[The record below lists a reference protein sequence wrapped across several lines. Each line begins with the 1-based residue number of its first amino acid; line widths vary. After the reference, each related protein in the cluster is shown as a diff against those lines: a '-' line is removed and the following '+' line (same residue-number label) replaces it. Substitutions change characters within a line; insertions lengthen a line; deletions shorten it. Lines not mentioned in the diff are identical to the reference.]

1 MVSGASPSSLIF
13 GRYAVLRRVAVG
25 GMGEIFLARQ
35 VGVSGFERPVIL
47 KSLLPD
53 LLEHEGSVEMFL
65 DEARVAA
72 HLNHPNVV
80 SLYEVGAW
88 QGTFYIAM
96 EYIEGE
102 NLGRLAKAAA
112 RAGTPLPHRVCAQ
125 MIRDA
130 ALGLDHA
137 HHARD
142 SQGAPLELVHRDISP
157 QNIMVRL
164 DGLTKVVD
172 FGVAKATIRAS
183 RTRTGVLKGKLR
195 YMSPEQ
201 VRNEPVSGTSDQFA
215 LGVVLWE
222 LCTRRPFIDTDNPA
236 EAMRRIALAAVPRPS
251 QFVEGLSPLLE
262 QIILRMLHRAPG
274 QRFAR
279 CADVARALQSYL
291 DEVPEAPGESVS
303 AVVTRLVGETVLA
316 RLRDAASGEP
326 GLPQAREP
334 SSVSCPRC
342 GQSTSATNRFCPA
355 CGNSL
360 TPASGGRAPKLPMM
374 PVLREPPV
382 HLGDEDIPDAPT
394 AKAPAAQRDDGA
406 VHEPPTDPTMEV
418 PAPLASA
425 LAEAPLDSEDDDAPP
440 ALGDEAPGPTVKIRA
455 MDAQAQMRRL
465 TLLVVVGEPAHAAR
479 LREAVAQ
486 AAVRHHVEALS
497 LSDTHWCLSFG
508 LPQARPDDATRAL
521 KCAED
526 LGSAVPGLR
535 RGLESGVVRVS
546 AEAGSPRPFGL
557 ESDGLRAGAEGGAS
571 RLSSMESGGMRA
583 GAEAG
588 ASRPSGL
595 DPSGVRVNTE
605 GGASRLSGLGLERT
619 QALADAAAPGEL
631 LVGASVKALL
641 VEAGGV
647 RIGVA
652 RELPGGTAWR
662 VESGASTARV
672 DTLVGRDEALA
683 QARAVVDS
691 ARKGEGGARLFVG
704 PTGVG
709 RSRFLE
715 AVAEL
720 ATGTSPRVVY
730 AWGGDPRSAGALGL
744 WRTVFT
750 ALSRAAAGAE
760 ASLPPL
766 SGLGFSEPE
775 AAALWRRLARGAP
788 VGGHLPAG
796 DGALVDALQRVAK
809 PSGLLLLVDDVH
821 RVDAPSLE
829 LLAGVLAAKDTGVAL
844 VATGDVDAV
853 PTALASLPVTVLEG
867 LSPSELNALLTASL
881 GMALSPSL
889 ERAVAD
895 RVRGNPAH
903 ALALVRLLV
912 AVGVLQRTENGF
924 QANGPLTA
932 ALLPQGLGQALGARL
947 ELLPAASLRFLQRAA
962 VEGSLFSAEL
972 VRASLSASDGAE
984 VLDDTEWVVPVPQQP
999 GIFRFTREEARQV
1012 LRERLSPSQLRSAH
1026 QELAETLEQE
1036 AFTQEPAR
1044 EVRVADHLLGAE
1056 APGAPAACERAGD
1069 WFAARGEWR
1078 AAVDFYRWALGRTP
1092 GATATVVRWQLDVLA
1107 RAAGCLTQTD
1117 PAAVDALVTPWLDRV
1132 PVMQTPGR
1140 WAEAA
1145 RRLAVAE
1152 LKLGRVEDAEVR
1164 LSMVQGPAGA
1174 DPEVEARVLGEL
1186 ARVREAKGETT
1197 AAVELLAR
1205 AFQRM
1210 GNRTAHAA
1218 DFFWE
1223 HYVLLGRLQQR
1234 LGQLDRARVA
1244 FTRAAEQA
1252 RSVGSAVGQARA
1264 LSQLAGLRVLAGEPA
1279 QALADLERALT
1290 LAEQGGDAQE
1300 VARIHFNAGR
1310 LLVAGGRVPEAR
1322 ERLEQARERARV
1334 AGWREGEALA
1344 AQVLGTMEAR
1354 TPRR

>member
-13 GRYAVLRRVAVG
+13 GRYAVLRRLAVG

-102 NLGRLAKAAA
+102 NLGRLAKAAQ
-112 RAGTPLPHRVCAQ
+112 RAATPLPHRVCAQ
-125 MIRDA
+125 LIRDA

-142 SQGAPLELVHRDISP
+142 NQGASLELVHRDISP

-164 DGLTKVVD
+164 DGVTKVVD

-201 VRNEPVSGTSDQFA
+201 VRNEPVAGTSDQFA

-236 EAMRRIALAAVPRPS
+236 EAMRRIALAAVPKPS

-262 QIILRMLHRAPG
+262 QIILRMLHRAPA

-279 CADVARALQSYL
+279 CADVARALQAYL

-303 AVVTRLVGETVLA
+303 AVVTRLVGESVLA
-316 RLRDAASGEP
+316 RLRDAGSVEP
-326 GLPQAREP
+326 GLHPAREP

-360 TPASGGRAPKLPMM
+360 TPAAGAVAPQLPLM
-374 PVLREPPV
+374 PVLSEPPV
-382 HLGDEDIPDAPT
+382 HLGDEELPDAPT
-394 AKAPAAQRDDGA
+394 AKAPAARRDDGA

-418 PAPLASA
+418 PAPLVSVLSAS
-425 LAEAPLDSEDDDAPP
+425 PLTSDEDDAPP

-455 MDAQAQMRRL
+455 LDAQALMRRL
-465 TLLVVVGEPAHAAR
+465 TLLVVACEPADAAR
-479 LREAVAQ
+479 LRDAVASV
-486 AAVRHHVEALS
+486 AVRHQVEAMALS
-497 LSDTHWCLSFG
+497 GTHWCLPFG
-508 LPQARPDDATRAL
+508 LQQARQDDASRAL
-521 KCAED
+521 TCAEE
-526 LGSAVPGLR
+526 LGLAGVAAR

-546 AEAGSPRPFGL
+546 ADA
-557 ESDGLRAGAEGGAS
+557 DGA
-571 RLSSMESGGMRA
+571 
-583 GAEAG
+583 
-588 ASRPSGL
+588 
-595 DPSGVRVNTE
+595 
-605 GGASRLSGLGLERT
+605 RLSGMGLARAL
-619 QALADAAAPGEL
+619 ALADAAAPGEL

-641 VEAGGV
+641 LETGGV
-647 RIGVA
+647 RIGAA
-652 RELPGGTAWR
+652 RELPGGPAWR
-662 VESGASTARV
+662 VESGVPASRGDA
-672 DTLVGRDEALA
+672 LVGRDEALA
-683 QARAVVDS
+683 QARAVVES

-720 ATGTSPRVVY
+720 AAGASSPRVVY

-744 WRTVFT
+744 WRTVF
-750 ALSRAAAGAE
+750 ASLSRSGPGADASA
-760 ASLPPL
+760 ASLV
-766 SGLGFSEPE
+766 GLGFSEPE

-788 VGGHLPAG
+788 VGGHLAAG
-796 DGALVDALQRVAK
+796 DVAVVDAIQRVAR

-821 RVDAPSLE
+821 RVDGASLE
-829 LLAGVLAAKDTGVAL
+829 LLAGVLGAKDTRVAL
-844 VATGDVDAV
+844 VGTGDVDAV
-853 PTALASLPVTVLEG
+853 PTALSPLPVTVLEG
-867 LSPSELNALLTASL
+867 LSSSELNALLTASL
-881 GMALSPSL
+881 GLPLSPSL
-889 ERAVAD
+889 ERAVGD

-912 AVGVLQRTENGF
+912 AVGVLLRTEEGF
-924 QANGPLTA
+924 QTNGPLSAA
-932 ALLPQGLGQALGARL
+932 ALPQDLGQVLGARL

-972 VRASLSASDGAE
+972 VRASLPGPVGVE
-984 VLDDTEWVVPVPQQP
+984 VLDDAEWVVPVPQQP

-1026 QELAETLEQE
+1026 EELAEALERE
-1036 AFTQEPAR
+1036 AFAQEPAR
-1044 EVRVADHLLGAE
+1044 EVRLADHLLGAD

-1078 AAVDFYRWALGRTP
+1078 AAVEFYRWALGRAP

-1107 RAAGCLTQTD
+1107 RAAECLTHAE
-1117 PAAVDALVTPWLDRV
+1117 PAAVDGLVTPWLDRV
-1132 PVMQTPGR
+1132 PVMQTPGP

-1145 RRLAVAE
+1145 RRLATAE

-1164 LSMVQGPAGA
+1164 LSMAQGPAGA

-1210 GNRTAHAA
+1210 GSRTPRAP
-1218 DFFWE
+1218 DFYWE
-1223 HYVLLGRLQQR
+1223 HYLLLGRLQQR

-1244 FTRAAEQA
+1244 FTRAAEQS

-1264 LSQLAGLRVLAGEPA
+1264 LSQLAGLRVLSGEPG

-1300 VARIHFNAGR
+1300 AARIHFNAGR
-1310 LLVAGGRVPEAR
+1310 LLVAGGRGPEAR

-1344 AQVLGTMEAR
+1344 AQVLETMEAR

>member
-53 LLEHEGSVEMFL
+53 LLENEGSVEMFL

-102 NLGRLAKAAA
+102 NLGRLAKAAQ
-112 RAGTPLPHRVCAQ
+112 RASTPLPHRVCAQ

-142 SQGAPLELVHRDISP
+142 SQGQSLELVHRDISP

-262 QIILRMLHRAPG
+262 QIILRMLHRAPA

-279 CADVARALQSYL
+279 CADVARALQAYL
-291 DEVPEAPGESVS
+291 DEVPEAPGEGVS
-303 AVVTRLVGETVLA
+303 AVVTRLVGDSVHA
-316 RLRDAASGEP
+316 RLRDAVPGEP

-334 SSVSCPRC
+334 SNVSCPRC

-360 TPASGGRAPKLPMM
+360 TPAAGAAAPDLARM

-382 HLGDEDIPDAPT
+382 HLGDEDLPDAPT
-394 AKAPAAQRDDGA
+394 AKAPARRADGA
-406 VHEPPTDPTMEV
+406 LHEPPTDPTMEV

-425 LAEAPLDSEDDDAPP
+425 LTGTPSTGDEDDGPP

-465 TLLVVVGEPAHAAR
+465 TLLVIAGEPAHEAR

-486 AAVRHHVEALS
+486 AASRHHVEAVA
-497 LSDTHWCLSFG
+497 LSDTHWCLPFG

-526 LGSAVPGLR
+526 LGSTGAGVR

-546 AEAGSPRPFGL
+546 V
-557 ESDGLRAGAEGGAS
+557 
-571 RLSSMESGGMRA
+571 
-583 GAEAG
+583 EAG
-588 ASRPSGL
+588 AP
-595 DPSGVRVNTE
+595 
-605 GGASRLSGLGLERT
+605 RLSGLGLERT
-619 QALADAAAPGEL
+619 QALADAAAAGEL

-647 RIGVA
+647 RIGVS

-662 VESGASTARV
+662 VESGAPSARV
-672 DTLVGRDEALA
+672 DVLVGRDEALA
-683 QARAVVDS
+683 QARAVVES

-720 ATGTSPRVVY
+720 ATGPSPRVVY

-750 ALSRAAAGAE
+750 ALSRAATGGD
-760 ASLPPL
+760 ASPPPL

-796 DGALVDALQRVAK
+796 DGAVVDALQHVAK

-821 RVDAPSLE
+821 RVDGPSLE
-829 LLAGVLAAKDTGVAL
+829 LLAGLLAAKDARVAL

-881 GMALSPSL
+881 GLALSPSL

-912 AVGVLQRTENGF
+912 AVGVLQRTEGGF

-932 ALLPQGLGQALGARL
+932 AMLPQGLGQALGARL

-972 VRASLSASDGAE
+972 VRASLTATDGAE
-984 VLDDTEWVVPVPQQP
+984 VLEDTEWVVPVPGQP
-999 GIFRFTREEARQV
+999 GVFRFTREEARQV
-1012 LRERLSPSQLRSAH
+1012 LRERLSPAQLRGAH
-1026 QELAETLEQE
+1026 QELAEALELV
-1036 AFTQEPAR
+1036 AFVQEPAR
-1044 EVRVADHLLGAE
+1044 EVRVADHLLGAD
-1056 APGAPAACERAGD
+1056 AAGAPAACERAGD

-1078 AAVDFYRWALGRTP
+1078 AAVDFYRWALGRSP

-1107 RAAGCLTQTD
+1107 RAAGCLTHTD
-1117 PAAVDALVTPWLDRV
+1117 PAAVDGLVTPWLDRV
-1132 PVMQTPGR
+1132 PVMQMPGR

-1152 LKLGRVEDAEVR
+1152 LKLGRVDDAEVR
-1164 LSMVQGPAGA
+1164 LSMAQGAAGSE
-1174 DPEVEARVLGEL
+1174 PESEALVLCEL
-1186 ARVREAKGETT
+1186 ARVREAKGETA

-1210 GNRTAHAA
+1210 GNRTPHLA
-1218 DFFWE
+1218 DFYWE
-1223 HYVLLGRLQQR
+1223 NYLLLGRLQQR

-1244 FTRAAEQA
+1244 FTRAVEQA

-1264 LSQLAGLRVLAGEPA
+1264 LSQLAGLRVLAGEPG
-1279 QALADLERALT
+1279 QALSDLERALS

-1300 VARIHFNAGR
+1300 AARIHFNAGR
-1310 LLVAGGRVPEAR
+1310 LLVAGGRVPDAR
-1322 ERLEQARERARV
+1322 GRLEQARERARV

-1344 AQVLGTMEAR
+1344 AQVLAAMDAR

>member
-53 LLEHEGSVEMFL
+53 LLEHDGSVEMFL

-102 NLGRLAKAAA
+102 NLARLAKAAA

-142 SQGAPLELVHRDISP
+142 SQGASLELVHRDISP

-164 DGLTKVVD
+164 DGVTKVVD

-279 CADVARALQSYL
+279 CADVARALQAYL
-291 DEVPEAPGESVS
+291 DEMPEAPEESVP
-303 AVVTRLVGETVLA
+303 AVVTRLVGDTVLA
-316 RLRDAASGEP
+316 RLRDAGSGEP
-326 GLPQAREP
+326 GLPQVREP
-334 SSVSCPRC
+334 SNVSCPRC
-342 GQSTSATNRFCPA
+342 GQSTSATSRFCPA

-360 TPASGGRAPKLPMM
+360 TPVGVDAAQKSLTPSSGSGSGDASPGLPVM
-374 PVLREPPV
+374 PALREPPV
-382 HLGDEDIPDAPT
+382 HLGDEDLPDAPT
-394 AKAPAAQRDDGA
+394 AKAPARRGDGA

-418 PAPLASA
+418 PAPPASA
-425 LAEAPLDSEDDDAPP
+425 LAEPPAAHEDDDGPP

-465 TLLVVVGEPAHAAR
+465 TLLVVAGEPAQAVR

-486 AAVRHHVEALS
+486 VSARHHVEALA
-497 LSDTHWCLSFG
+497 LSDTHWCLPFG
-508 LPQARPDDATRAL
+508 LPQARADDATRAL
-521 KCAED
+521 KCAEE
-526 LGSAVPGLR
+526 LGGAGLNVR
-535 RGLESGVVRVS
+535 RGLESGVVRTS
-546 AEAGSPRPFGL
+546 AEAG
-557 ESDGLRAGAEGGAS
+557 AA
-571 RLSSMESGGMRA
+571 
-583 GAEAG
+583 
-588 ASRPSGL
+588 
-595 DPSGVRVNTE
+595 
-605 GGASRLSGLGLERT
+605 RLSGLGLERA
-619 QALADAAAPGEL
+619 QALADAAVSGEL

-641 VEAGGV
+641 VESGGV
-647 RIGVA
+647 RIGMS

-662 VESGASTARV
+662 VESGAPANRV
-672 DTLVGRDEALA
+672 ESLVGRDEALT
-683 QARAVVDS
+683 QAAMVVE
-691 ARKGEGGARLFVG
+691 AACKGEGGARLFVG
-704 PTGVG
+704 PSGVG

-720 ATGTSPRVVY
+720 ATGASPRVVY

-744 WRTVFT
+744 WRTVFA
-750 ALSRAAAGAE
+750 ALSRAATGGD

-766 SGLGFSEPE
+766 SGLGLSEPE

-788 VGGHLPAG
+788 SGGGFLPAG
-796 DGALVDALQRVAK
+796 DGAVVDAIQRVAK

-821 RVDAPSLE
+821 RVDGPSLE
-829 LLAGVLAAKDTGVAL
+829 MLAGLLAAKELGVSL

-912 AVGVLQRTENGF
+912 SVGVLQRTESGF
-924 QANGPLTA
+924 QSNGPLSPA
-932 ALLPQGLGQALGARL
+932 ALPQGLGQALGARL

-972 VRASLSASDGAE
+972 VRVSLTATDGAG
-984 VLDDTEWVVPVPQQP
+984 VLEDAEWVVPVPGQP
-999 GIFRFTREEARQV
+999 GIFRFTSEEARQV

-1026 QELAETLEQE
+1026 RELAETLDYE
-1036 AFTQEPAR
+1036 AFVQEPAR
-1044 EVRVADHLLGAE
+1044 EVRVADHLLGAGSS
-1056 APGAPAACERAGD
+1056 GAPAACERAGD

-1078 AAVDFYRWALGRTP
+1078 SAVEFFRWALGRAP
-1092 GATATVVRWQLDVLA
+1092 GATAAVVRWQLDVLA
-1107 RAAGCLTQTD
+1107 RAAGCLTQAD
-1117 PAAVDALVTPWLDRV
+1117 PAAVDGLVTPWLDRV

-1152 LKLGRVEDAEVR
+1152 LKLGRVDDAEVR
-1164 LSMVQGPAGA
+1164 LSMAQSPAGS
-1174 DPEVEARVLGEL
+1174 DPEVEALVLGEL
-1186 ARVREAKGETT
+1186 ARVREVKGETT

-1210 GNRTAHAA
+1210 GNRTPYVA

-1223 HYVLLGRLQQR
+1223 HYLLLGRLQQR

-1252 RSVGSAVGQARA
+1252 RSVGSPVGQARA

-1279 QALADLERALT
+1279 QALSDLERALA

-1300 VARIHFNAGR
+1300 VARIHYNAGR
-1310 LLVAGGRVPEAR
+1310 LLVAGGRAPEAR

-1344 AQVLGTMEAR
+1344 AQVLGAMEAR
-1354 TPRR
+1354 TPRRGSGQ

>member
-1 MVSGASPSSLIF
+1 MGIAGYGARAMVSGASPSSLIF

-53 LLEHEGSVEMFL
+53 LLEHDGSVEMFL

-102 NLGRLAKAAA
+102 NLARLAKAAA

-142 SQGAPLELVHRDISP
+142 SQGASLELVHRDISP

-164 DGLTKVVD
+164 DGVTKVVD

-279 CADVARALQSYL
+279 CADVARALQAYL
-291 DEVPEAPGESVS
+291 DEMPEAPEESVP
-303 AVVTRLVGETVLA
+303 AVVTRLVGDTVLA
-316 RLRDAASGEP
+316 RLRDAGSGEP
-326 GLPQAREP
+326 GLPQVREP
-334 SSVSCPRC
+334 SNVSCPRC
-342 GQSTSATNRFCPA
+342 GQSTSATSRFCPA

-360 TPASGGRAPKLPMM
+360 TPVGVDAAQKSLTPSSGSGSGDASPGLPVM
-374 PVLREPPV
+374 PALREPPV
-382 HLGDEDIPDAPT
+382 HLGDEDLPDAPT
-394 AKAPAAQRDDGA
+394 AKAPARRGDGA

-418 PAPLASA
+418 PAPPASA
-425 LAEAPLDSEDDDAPP
+425 LAEPPAAHEDDDGPP

-465 TLLVVVGEPAHAAR
+465 TLLVVAGEPAQAVR

-486 AAVRHHVEALS
+486 VSARHHVEALA
-497 LSDTHWCLSFG
+497 LSDTHWCLPFG
-508 LPQARPDDATRAL
+508 LPQARADDATRAL
-521 KCAED
+521 KCAEE
-526 LGSAVPGLR
+526 LGGAGLNVR
-535 RGLESGVVRVS
+535 RGLESGVVRTS
-546 AEAGSPRPFGL
+546 AEAG
-557 ESDGLRAGAEGGAS
+557 AA
-571 RLSSMESGGMRA
+571 
-583 GAEAG
+583 
-588 ASRPSGL
+588 
-595 DPSGVRVNTE
+595 
-605 GGASRLSGLGLERT
+605 RLSGLGLERA
-619 QALADAAAPGEL
+619 QALADAAVSGEL

-641 VEAGGV
+641 VESGGV
-647 RIGVA
+647 RIGMS

-662 VESGASTARV
+662 VESGAPANRV
-672 DTLVGRDEALA
+672 ESLVGRDEALT
-683 QARAVVDS
+683 QAAMVVE
-691 ARKGEGGARLFVG
+691 AACKGEGGARLFVG
-704 PTGVG
+704 PSGVG

-720 ATGTSPRVVY
+720 ATGASPRVVY

-744 WRTVFT
+744 WRTVFA
-750 ALSRAAAGAE
+750 ALSRAATGGD

-766 SGLGFSEPE
+766 SGLGLSEPE

-788 VGGHLPAG
+788 SGGGFLPAG
-796 DGALVDALQRVAK
+796 DGAVVDAIQRVAK

-821 RVDAPSLE
+821 RVDGPSLE
-829 LLAGVLAAKDTGVAL
+829 MLAGLLAAKELGVSL

-912 AVGVLQRTENGF
+912 SVGVLQRTESGF
-924 QANGPLTA
+924 QSNGPLSPA
-932 ALLPQGLGQALGARL
+932 ALPQGLGQALGARL

-972 VRASLSASDGAE
+972 VRVSLTATDGAG
-984 VLDDTEWVVPVPQQP
+984 VLEDAEWVVPVPGQP
-999 GIFRFTREEARQV
+999 GIFRFTSEEARQV

-1026 QELAETLEQE
+1026 RELAETLDYE
-1036 AFTQEPAR
+1036 AFVQEPAR
-1044 EVRVADHLLGAE
+1044 EVRVADHLLGAGSS
-1056 APGAPAACERAGD
+1056 GAPAACERAGD

-1078 AAVDFYRWALGRTP
+1078 SAVEFFRWALGRAP
-1092 GATATVVRWQLDVLA
+1092 GATAAVVRWQLDVLA
-1107 RAAGCLTQTD
+1107 RAAGCLTQAD
-1117 PAAVDALVTPWLDRV
+1117 PAAVDGLVTPWLDRV

-1152 LKLGRVEDAEVR
+1152 LKLGRVDDAEVR
-1164 LSMVQGPAGA
+1164 LSMAQSPAGS
-1174 DPEVEARVLGEL
+1174 DPEVEALVLGEL
-1186 ARVREAKGETT
+1186 ARVREVKGETT

-1210 GNRTAHAA
+1210 GNRTPYVA

-1223 HYVLLGRLQQR
+1223 HYLLLGRLQQR

-1252 RSVGSAVGQARA
+1252 RSVGSPVGQARA

-1279 QALADLERALT
+1279 QALSDLERALA

-1300 VARIHFNAGR
+1300 VARIHYNAGR
-1310 LLVAGGRVPEAR
+1310 LLVAGGRAPEAR

-1344 AQVLGTMEAR
+1344 AQVLGAMEAR
-1354 TPRR
+1354 TPRRGSGQ

>member
-1 MVSGASPSSLIF
+1 MGIAGYGARAMVSGASPSSLIF

-53 LLEHEGSVEMFL
+53 LLEHDGSVEMFL

-102 NLGRLAKAAA
+102 NLGRLAKAAQ

-142 SQGAPLELVHRDISP
+142 SQGASLELVHRDISP

-279 CADVARALQSYL
+279 CSEVARALQAYL

-303 AVVTRLVGETVLA
+303 AVVTRLVGDTVLA

-326 GLPQAREP
+326 GLPQVREP
-334 SSVSCPRC
+334 SNVSCPRC
-342 GQSTSATNRFCPA
+342 GQATSATNRFCPA

-360 TPASGGRAPKLPMM
+360 TPASGEASPKLSRTPVSGDAARQPSRM
-374 PVLREPPV
+374 PLLREPPV
-382 HLGDEDIPDAPT
+382 HLGDEDVPDAPT
-394 AKAPAAQRDDGA
+394 AKAPARRDDGA

-425 LAEAPLDSEDDDAPP
+425 LAEPPSATTSGDDDDDGPP

-455 MDAQAQMRRL
+455 MDAQARMRRL
-465 TLLVVVGEPAHAAR
+465 TLLVVTGEPAHAAR
-479 LREAVAQ
+479 LREAVSQVSA
-486 AAVRHHVEALS
+486 RHHVEAVALA
-497 LSDTHWCLSFG
+497 DAQWCLPFG

-521 KCAED
+521 KCAEE
-526 LGSAVPGLR
+526 LASAGLSVR
-535 RGLESGVVRVS
+535 RGLESGVVRLS
-546 AEAGSPRPFGL
+546 AETGSP
-557 ESDGLRAGAEGGAS
+557 
-571 RLSSMESGGMRA
+571 
-583 GAEAG
+583 
-588 ASRPSGL
+588 
-595 DPSGVRVNTE
+595 
-605 GGASRLSGLGLERT
+605 RLSGLGLER
-619 QALADAAAPGEL
+619 ARSLADTAVPGEL

-662 VESGASTARV
+662 VESGAPSARV
-672 DTLVGRDEALA
+672 DALVGRDEALT
-683 QARAVVDS
+683 QAAAVVES

-715 AVAEL
+715 AVSEL
-720 ATGTSPRVVY
+720 STGASPRVVY

-744 WRTVFT
+744 WRTVFA
-750 ALSRAAAGAE
+750 ALSRSATGGDT
-760 ASLPPL
+760 SLPPL
-766 SGLGFSEPE
+766 SGLGFSESE

-796 DGALVDALQRVAK
+796 DGAVVDALQRVAK

-821 RVDAPSLE
+821 RVDGPSLE
-829 LLAGVLAAKDTGVAL
+829 LLAGLLATKEPGVAL

-853 PTALASLPVTVLEG
+853 PPALASLPVTVLEG

-881 GMALSPSL
+881 GLPLSPSL

-912 AVGVLQRTENGF
+912 SVGVLQRTEGGF
-924 QANGPLTA
+924 QSNGPLSA
-932 ALLPQGLGQALGARL
+932 AMLPQRLGQALGARL

-972 VRASLSASDGAE
+972 VRASLTATDGAE
-984 VLDDTEWVVPVPQQP
+984 VLEDAEWVVPVPAQP
-999 GIFRFTREEARQV
+999 GIFRFTSEEARQV
-1012 LRERLSPSQLRSAH
+1012 LRERLSTSQLRGAH
-1026 QELAETLEQE
+1026 QELAEALEMV
-1036 AFTQEPAR
+1036 AFAQEPAR

-1056 APGAPAACERAGD
+1056 SSGAPVACERAGD

-1078 AAVDFYRWALGRTP
+1078 AAVEFYRRALGRAP
-1092 GATATVVRWQLDVLA
+1092 GATAAVVRWQLDVLA
-1107 RAAGCLTQTD
+1107 RAASCLTQVD
-1117 PAAVDALVTPWLDRV
+1117 PAAVDGLVTPWLDNV

-1152 LKLGRVEDAEVR
+1152 LKLSRVDDAEVR
-1164 LSMVQGPAGA
+1164 LSMAQGPAGS
-1174 DPEVEARVLGEL
+1174 DPEVEALVLGEL

-1210 GNRTAHAA
+1210 GNRTPQVA

-1223 HYVLLGRLQQR
+1223 HYLLLGRLQQR
-1234 LGQLDRARVA
+1234 LGQQDRARVA

-1279 QALADLERALT
+1279 QALSDLERALA

-1300 VARIHFNAGR
+1300 VARIHYNAGR
-1310 LLVAGGRVPEAR
+1310 LLVAGGRAPEAR

-1344 AQVLGTMEAR
+1344 AQVLGAMEAR
-1354 TPRR
+1354 APRR

>member
-1 MVSGASPSSLIF
+1 MAIAGYGSRAMVSGASPSSLIF

-53 LLEHEGSVEMFL
+53 LLEHDGSVEMFL

-102 NLGRLAKAAA
+102 NLGRLAKAAQ

-142 SQGAPLELVHRDISP
+142 SQGQSLELVHRDISP

-279 CADVARALQSYL
+279 CSEVARALQSYL
-291 DEVPEAPGESVS
+291 DETPEAPEESVP
-303 AVVTRLVGETVLA
+303 AVVTRLVGDVVLA
-316 RLRDAASGEP
+316 RLRDAGSGEP
-326 GLPQAREP
+326 GLPQVREP
-334 SSVSCPRC
+334 SNVSCPRC
-342 GQSTSATNRFCPA
+342 GQSTPATSRFCPA

-360 TPASGGRAPKLPMM
+360 TPPSGDAGPKLLTPVSGDDAPKLARTPASGGAASRLPLM
-374 PVLREPPV
+374 PALREPPV
-382 HLGDEDIPDAPT
+382 HLGDEDLPDAPT
-394 AKAPAAQRDDGA
+394 AKAPARRGDGA

-425 LAEAPLDSEDDDAPP
+425 LAGPPSATDADDDGPP

-455 MDAQAQMRRL
+455 MDAQARMSRL
-465 TLLVVVGEPAHAAR
+465 TLLVVAGEPAHAAR
-479 LREAVAQ
+479 LREAVVQ
-486 AAVRHHVEALS
+486 ASARHHVEAVA
-497 LSDTHWCLSFG
+497 LSDTHWCLPFG
-508 LPQARPDDATRAL
+508 LPQAHAEDATRAL
-521 KCAED
+521 RCAEE
-526 LGSAVPGLR
+526 LGSSAGASLR
-535 RGLESGVVRVS
+535 RGLESGVVRTS
-546 AEAGSPRPFGL
+546 AEAG
-557 ESDGLRAGAEGGAS
+557 AA
-571 RLSSMESGGMRA
+571 
-583 GAEAG
+583 
-588 ASRPSGL
+588 
-595 DPSGVRVNTE
+595 
-605 GGASRLSGLGLERT
+605 RLSGLGLERAR
-619 QALADAAAPGEL
+619 ALADAAVPGEL

-647 RIGVA
+647 RIGMA

-662 VESGASTARV
+662 VESGAATRV
-672 DTLVGRDEALA
+672 DALVGRDEALT
-683 QARAVVDS
+683 QAALVVES
-691 ARKGEGGARLFVG
+691 ACRGEGGARLFVG
-704 PTGVG
+704 PSGVG

-720 ATGTSPRVVY
+720 ATGASPRVVY
-730 AWGGDPRSAGALGL
+730 AWGGDPRSSGALGL
-744 WRTVFT
+744 WRTVFA
-750 ALSRAAAGAE
+750 ALSRAATGTDAP
-760 ASLPPL
+760 PPL
-766 SGLGFSEPE
+766 SGLGFSETE

-788 VGGHLPAG
+788 PGGGHLPAG
-796 DGALVDALQRVAK
+796 DGAVVDAIQRVAK

-821 RVDAPSLE
+821 RVDGPSLE
-829 LLAGVLAAKDTGVAL
+829 LLAGLLAAKDRVSL

-881 GMALSPSL
+881 GMALSPPL

-912 AVGVLQRTENGF
+912 SVGVLQRTEGGF
-924 QANGPLTA
+924 QANGPLSPA
-932 ALLPQGLGQALGARL
+932 ALPQGLGQALGARL

-962 VEGSLFSAEL
+962 VEGSLFRAEL
-972 VRASLSASDGAE
+972 VRASLTATEGAG
-984 VLDDTEWVVPVPQQP
+984 VLEDAEWVVPVPGQP
-999 GIFRFTREEARQV
+999 GIFRFMSEEARQV
-1012 LRERLSPSQLRSAH
+1012 LRERLSPSQLRGAH
-1026 QELAETLEQE
+1026 QSLAETLEDE
-1036 AFTQEPAR
+1036 VFAQEPAR
-1044 EVRVADHLLGAE
+1044 EVRVADHLLGAD
-1056 APGAPAACERAGD
+1056 AAGAPAACERAGD

-1078 AAVDFYRWALGRTP
+1078 SAVEFYRWALGRAP
-1092 GATATVVRWQLDVLA
+1092 GATAAVVRWQLDVLA
-1107 RAAGCLTQTD
+1107 RAAGCLTQVD
-1117 PAAVDALVTPWLDRV
+1117 PAAVDGLVTPWLDRV

-1152 LKLGRVEDAEVR
+1152 LKLGRVDDAEVR
-1164 LSMVQGPAGA
+1164 LTMAQGPAGA
-1174 DPEVEARVLGEL
+1174 EPEAEALVLGEL
-1186 ARVREAKGETT
+1186 ARVREARGETT

-1210 GNRTAHAA
+1210 GSRTPQLA

-1223 HYVLLGRLQQR
+1223 HYLLLGRLQQR

-1279 QALADLERALT
+1279 QALSDLERALT

-1300 VARIHFNAGR
+1300 VARIHYNAGR
-1310 LLVAGGRVPEAR
+1310 LLVAGGRAPEAR

-1344 AQVLGTMEAR
+1344 AQVLGAMEAR
-1354 TPRR
+1354 APRRGSGQ

>member
-1 MVSGASPSSLIF
+1 MGIAGYGSRAMVSGASPSSLIF

-53 LLEHEGSVEMFL
+53 LLEHDGSVEMFL

-102 NLGRLAKAAA
+102 NLGRLAKASQ

-142 SQGAPLELVHRDISP
+142 SQGASLELVHRDISP

-291 DEVPEAPGESVS
+291 DETPEPPEESVP
-303 AVVTRLVGETVLA
+303 AVVTRLVGDTVLA
-316 RLRDAASGEP
+316 RLRDAGSGEP
-326 GLPQAREP
+326 GLPQVREP
-334 SSVSCPRC
+334 SNVSCPRC
-342 GQSTSATNRFCPA
+342 GQSTSATSRFCPA

-360 TPASGGRAPKLPMM
+360 TPMGVDAAQKSLTPSSGGAAPKLPLM
-374 PVLREPPV
+374 PALREPPM
-382 HLGDEDIPDAPT
+382 HLGDEDLPDAPT
-394 AKAPAAQRDDGA
+394 AKAPARRGDGA

-425 LAEAPLDSEDDDAPP
+425 LAAPPSATGDDDGPP

-465 TLLVVVGEPAHAAR
+465 TLLVVAGEPAHAAR
-479 LREAVAQ
+479 LREVVAQ
-486 AAVRHHVEALS
+486 VSARHHVEAMA
-497 LSDTHWCLSFG
+497 LSDTHWCLPFG
-508 LPQARPDDATRAL
+508 LPQVRADDATRAL
-521 KCAED
+521 KCAEE
-526 LGSAVPGLR
+526 LGGAGLSVR
-535 RGLESGVVRVS
+535 RGLESGVVRSS
-546 AEAGSPRPFGL
+546 AEAGAP
-557 ESDGLRAGAEGGAS
+557 
-571 RLSSMESGGMRA
+571 
-583 GAEAG
+583 
-588 ASRPSGL
+588 
-595 DPSGVRVNTE
+595 
-605 GGASRLSGLGLERT
+605 RLSGLGLERA
-619 QALADAAAPGEL
+619 QALADAAVSGEL

-647 RIGVA
+647 RIGMA

-662 VESGASTARV
+662 VESGAPATRV
-672 DTLVGRDEALA
+672 DALVGRDEALT
-683 QARAVVDS
+683 QAAMVVES
-691 ARKGEGGARLFVG
+691 ACKGEGGARLFVG
-704 PTGVG
+704 PSGVG

-720 ATGTSPRVVY
+720 AAGASPRVVY

-744 WRTVFT
+744 WRTVLA
-750 ALSRAAAGAE
+750 ALSRTATGGD

-788 VGGHLPAG
+788 VGGGLLPAG
-796 DGALVDALQRVAK
+796 DGAVVDAIQRVAK

-821 RVDAPSLE
+821 RVDGPSLE
-829 LLAGVLAAKDTGVAL
+829 MLAGLLTAKELGVSL

-853 PTALASLPVTVLEG
+853 PTSLASLPVTVLEG

-881 GMALSPSL
+881 GLALSPSL

-912 AVGVLQRTENGF
+912 SVGVLQRTEGGF
-924 QANGPLTA
+924 QSNGPLSPA
-932 ALLPQGLGQALGARL
+932 ALPQGLGQALGARL

-972 VRASLSASDGAE
+972 VRASLTATDGAG
-984 VLDDTEWVVPVPQQP
+984 VLEDAEWVVPVPGQP
-999 GIFRFTREEARQV
+999 GIFRFTSEEARQV
-1012 LRERLSPSQLRSAH
+1012 LRERLSPPQLRSAH
-1026 QELAETLEQE
+1026 QELAETLEDE
-1036 AFTQEPAR
+1036 AFVQEPAR
-1044 EVRVADHLLGAE
+1044 EVRVADHLLGAD
-1056 APGAPAACERAGD
+1056 ASGAPVACERAGD

-1078 AAVDFYRWALGRTP
+1078 SAVEFFRWALGRAP
-1092 GATATVVRWQLDVLA
+1092 GATAAVVRWQLDVLA

-1117 PAAVDALVTPWLDRV
+1117 PAAVDGLVTPWLDRV

-1152 LKLGRVEDAEVR
+1152 LKLGRVDDAEVR
-1164 LSMVQGPAGA
+1164 LSMAQGPAGS
-1174 DPEVEARVLGEL
+1174 DPEAEALVLGEL

-1210 GNRTAHAA
+1210 GNRTPHVA

-1223 HYVLLGRLQQR
+1223 HYLLLGRLQQR

-1279 QALADLERALT
+1279 QALSDLERALA

-1300 VARIHFNAGR
+1300 VARIHYNAGR
-1310 LLVAGGRVPEAR
+1310 LLVAGGRGPEAR

-1344 AQVLGTMEAR
+1344 AQVLGSMEAR
-1354 TPRR
+1354 TPRRGSGQ

>member
-102 NLGRLAKAAA
+102 NLGRLAKAAQ

-262 QIILRMLHRAPG
+262 QIILRMLNRAPA

-279 CADVARALQSYL
+279 CSEVARALQSYL
-291 DEVPEAPGESVS
+291 DEVPEVPGEGVS
-303 AVVTRLVGETVLA
+303 AVVTRLVGDTVLA
-316 RLRDAASGEP
+316 RLRDAGSGEP
-326 GLPQAREP
+326 GLPQVREP

-360 TPASGGRAPKLPMM
+360 TPASGGPAPKLAMM

-394 AKAPAAQRDDGA
+394 AKAPAARGDDGA

-418 PAPLASA
+418 PAPLASV
-425 LAEAPLDSEDDDAPP
+425 LAEAPPTSEEDDGPP

-465 TLLVVVGEPAHAAR
+465 TLLVVVGEPAHEAR
-479 LREAVAQ
+479 LREAVSQ
-486 AAVRHHVEALS
+486 AAARHYVEAVS
-497 LSDTHWCLSFG
+497 LSEARWCLPFG
-508 LPQARPDDATRAL
+508 LPQARPDDTTRAL

-526 LGSAVPGLR
+526 LGSAGPGVR

-546 AEAGSPRPFGL
+546 VEAGALRPAGGVRMSAEAGAPRPSGLEPGPRMSAEGGAPRLSGL
-557 ESDGLRAGAEGGAS
+557 ESSGLRAGGEGGA
-571 RLSSMESGGMRA
+571 
-583 GAEAG
+583 
-588 ASRPSGL
+588 
-595 DPSGVRVNTE
+595 TH
-605 GGASRLSGLGLERT
+605 LSGLGLERT

-662 VESGASTARV
+662 VESGVPATRV

-720 ATGTSPRVVY
+720 ASGTSPRVVY

-750 ALSRAAAGAE
+750 ALSRAATGGE
-760 ASLPPL
+760 ATQPPL
-766 SGLGFSEPE
+766 TGLGFSEPE

-796 DGALVDALQRVAK
+796 DVALVDALQRVAK

-821 RVDAPSLE
+821 RVDGPSLE

-912 AVGVLQRTENGF
+912 AVGVLQRTEGGF

-972 VRASLSASDGAE
+972 VRASLTAPDGAE
-984 VLDDTEWVVPVPQQP
+984 VLDDAEWVVPVPNQP
-999 GIFRFTREEARQV
+999 GVFRFTREEARQV

-1026 QELAETLEQE
+1026 QALAETLELE
-1036 AFTQEPAR
+1036 AFMQEPAR

-1056 APGAPAACERAGD
+1056 ASGAPAACERAGD

-1078 AAVDFYRWALGRTP
+1078 AAVDFYRWALGRAP

-1117 PAAVDALVTPWLDRV
+1117 PAAVDGLVTPWLDRV

-1145 RRLAVAE
+1145 RRVAVAE
-1152 LKLGRVEDAEVR
+1152 LKLGRVDDAEVR
-1164 LSMVQGPAGA
+1164 LGMAQGPAGSE
-1174 DPEVEARVLGEL
+1174 PEVEALVLGEL

-1210 GNRTAHAA
+1210 GNRTPQSA

-1223 HYVLLGRLQQR
+1223 HYLLLGRLQQR

-1279 QALADLERALT
+1279 QALSDLERALT

-1310 LLVAGGRVPEAR
+1310 LLVAGGRGADAR

-1344 AQVLGTMEAR
+1344 AQVLGAMEAR

>member
-102 NLGRLAKAAA
+102 NLGRLAKAAQ

-142 SQGAPLELVHRDISP
+142 SQGQPMELVHRDISP

-164 DGLTKVVD
+164 DGLAKVVD

-262 QIILRMLHRAPG
+262 QIILRMLHRAPA

-279 CADVARALQSYL
+279 CADVARALQAYL
-291 DEVPEAPGESVS
+291 DEVPEAPEESVS
-303 AVVTRLVGETVLA
+303 AVVTRLVGDAVLA
-316 RLRDAASGEP
+316 RLRDAGSGEP
-326 GLPQAREP
+326 GLPQVREP
-334 SSVSCPRC
+334 SNVSCPRC
-342 GQSTSATNRFCPA
+342 GQRTSATNRFCPA
-355 CGNSL
+355 CGNALAPPPGDAAPRSL
-360 TPASGGRAPKLPMM
+360 TPSAGGAAPKPPMM
-374 PVLREPPV
+374 PALREPPV
-382 HLGDEDIPDAPT
+382 HLGDEDVPDAPT
-394 AKAPAAQRDDGA
+394 AKAPAHRADGA

-425 LAEAPLDSEDDDAPP
+425 RDPAPPVAGDDDGPP
-440 ALGDEAPGPTVKIRA
+440 PLGDEAPGPTVKIRA

-465 TLLVVVGEPAHAAR
+465 TLLVVAAEPAHAAR
-479 LREAVAQ
+479 LRDAVVQVSIRHSVEAVA
-486 AAVRHHVEALS
+486 LS
-497 LSDTHWCLSFG
+497 ATHWCLSFG
-508 LPQARPDDATRAL
+508 LPQAHPEGATQAL
-521 KCAED
+521 KCAEE
-526 LGSAVPGLR
+526 LGSAGLNVR

-546 AEAGSPRPFGL
+546 TEAGVP
-557 ESDGLRAGAEGGAS
+557 
-571 RLSSMESGGMRA
+571 
-583 GAEAG
+583 
-588 ASRPSGL
+588 
-595 DPSGVRVNTE
+595 
-605 GGASRLSGLGLERT
+605 RLSGQGLERA
-619 QALADAAAPGEL
+619 QALADAAVPGEL

-652 RELPGGTAWR
+652 REVPGGTAWR
-662 VESGASTARV
+662 VESGAPATRV
-672 DTLVGRDEALA
+672 DALVGRDEALT
-683 QARAVVDS
+683 QAAVVVES

-720 ATGTSPRVVY
+720 AAGSSPRVVY
-730 AWGGDPRSAGALGL
+730 AWGGDPRSAGAMGL
-744 WRTVFT
+744 WRTVFAT
-750 ALSRAAAGAE
+750 LSRAATGGD

-766 SGLGFSEPE
+766 SGLGLSEPE

-788 VGGHLPAG
+788 AGGHLPAG
-796 DGALVDALQRVAK
+796 DGAVVDALQRVAK

-821 RVDAPSLE
+821 RVDGPSLE
-829 LLAGVLAAKDTGVAL
+829 LLASVLAAKDAGVAL

-853 PTALASLPVTVLEG
+853 PTALAPLPVTVLEG

-881 GMALSPSL
+881 GMALSPPL

-912 AVGVLQRTENGF
+912 AVGVLQRTEGGF
-924 QANGPLTA
+924 QSNGPLSSA
-932 ALLPQGLGQALGARL
+932 SLPQGLGQALGARL

-962 VEGSLFSAEL
+962 VEGSLFCAEL
-972 VRASLSASDGAE
+972 VRASLTAPDGAE
-984 VLDDTEWVVPVPQQP
+984 VLEDAEWVVPVPGQP

-1012 LRERLSPSQLRSAH
+1012 LRERLSLPRLRGAH
-1026 QELAETLEQE
+1026 QELAEALEHK
-1036 AFTQEPAR
+1036 AFAQEPAR

-1056 APGAPAACERAGD
+1056 SAGAPAACERAGD

-1078 AAVDFYRWALGRTP
+1078 AAVDFYRWALGRAP

-1107 RAAGCLTQTD
+1107 RAAGCLTQVD
-1117 PAAVDALVTPWLDRV
+1117 PAAVDGLVTPWLDNV

-1152 LKLGRVEDAEVR
+1152 LKLGRVDDAEVR
-1164 LSMVQGPAGA
+1164 LSMAQGPSGA
-1174 DPEVEARVLGEL
+1174 DPEVEALVLGEL

-1210 GNRTAHAA
+1210 GNRTPHAA

-1223 HYVLLGRLQQR
+1223 HYLLLGRLQQR

-1244 FTRAAEQA
+1244 FTRAADQA

-1264 LSQLAGLRVLAGEPA
+1264 LSQLAGLRVLAGEPG
-1279 QALADLERALT
+1279 QALSDLERALV

-1310 LLVAGGRVPEAR
+1310 LLVAGGRAPEAR

-1344 AQVLGTMEAR
+1344 AQVLGAMEAR
-1354 TPRR
+1354 APRR

>member
-1 MVSGASPSSLIF
+1 MAIAGYGSRAMVSGASPSSLIF

-53 LLEHEGSVEMFL
+53 LLEHDGSVEMFL

-112 RAGTPLPHRVCAQ
+112 RASTPLPHRVCAQ

-142 SQGAPLELVHRDISP
+142 SQGQSLELVHRDISP

-279 CADVARALQSYL
+279 CADVARALQTYL
-291 DEVPEAPGESVS
+291 DEAPEPPEESVP
-303 AVVTRLVGETVLA
+303 AVVTRLVGDVVLA
-316 RLRDAASGEP
+316 RLRDAGAGEP
-326 GLPQAREP
+326 GLPQVREP
-334 SSVSCPRC
+334 SNVSCPRC
-342 GQSTSATNRFCPA
+342 GQSTPATSRFCPA

-360 TPASGGRAPKLPMM
+360 TPPAGDAAPKLLTPVSGNDVPRLARTPASGAAAPDLAMM
-374 PVLREPPV
+374 PALREPPV
-382 HLGDEDIPDAPT
+382 HLGDEDLPDAPT
-394 AKAPAAQRDDGA
+394 AKAPARRGDGA

-425 LAEAPLDSEDDDAPP
+425 LAGPPAAHEDDEGPP

-465 TLLVVVGEPAHAAR
+465 TLLVVAGEPAQAAR

-486 AAVRHHVEALS
+486 FSTRHHVEAMA
-497 LSDTHWCLSFG
+497 LSDTHWCLPFG
-508 LPQARPDDATRAL
+508 LPQAHAEDATRAL
-521 KCAED
+521 QCAED
-526 LGSAVPGLR
+526 LGGAGLNLR

-546 AEAGSPRPFGL
+546 AEAG
-557 ESDGLRAGAEGGAS
+557 
-571 RLSSMESGGMRA
+571 
-583 GAEAG
+583 
-588 ASRPSGL
+588 
-595 DPSGVRVNTE
+595 
-605 GGASRLSGLGLERT
+605 ASRLSGVGLERA
-619 QALADAAAPGEL
+619 QALADAAVSGEL
-631 LVGASVKALL
+631 LVGASVKSLL

-647 RIGVA
+647 RIGMA

-662 VESGASTARV
+662 VESGAPATRV
-672 DTLVGRDEALA
+672 DALVGRDEALT
-683 QARAVVDS
+683 QAALVVEAACRS
-691 ARKGEGGARLFVG
+691 EGGARLFVG
-704 PTGVG
+704 PSGVG

-720 ATGTSPRVVY
+720 ATGASPRVVY

-744 WRTVFT
+744 WRTVFA
-750 ALSRAAAGAE
+750 ALSRAATGGD

-788 VGGHLPAG
+788 QGGGLLPAG
-796 DGALVDALQRVAK
+796 DGAVVDAIQRVAK
-809 PSGLLLLVDDVH
+809 PSGLLLLVDDMH
-821 RVDAPSLE
+821 RVDGPSLE
-829 LLAGVLAAKDTGVAL
+829 MLAGLLAAKEPGVSL

-912 AVGVLQRTENGF
+912 SVGVLQRTEGGF
-924 QANGPLTA
+924 QSNGPLSPA
-932 ALLPQGLGQALGARL
+932 ALPQGLGQALGARL

-962 VEGSLFSAEL
+962 VEGSLFCAEL
-972 VRASLSASDGAE
+972 VRASLLASDGAS
-984 VLDDTEWVVPVPQQP
+984 VLEDAEWVVPVPGQP
-999 GIFRFTREEARQV
+999 GIFRFRSEEARQV

-1026 QELAETLEQE
+1026 QELAEALEMV
-1036 AFTQEPAR
+1036 AFAQEPAR
-1044 EVRVADHLLGAE
+1044 EVRVADHLLGAD
-1056 APGAPAACERAGD
+1056 AAGAPAACERAGD

-1078 AAVDFYRWALGRTP
+1078 SAVEFFRWALGRAP
-1092 GATATVVRWQLDVLA
+1092 GATAAVVRWQLDVLA
-1107 RAAGCLTQTD
+1107 RAAGCLTQAD
-1117 PAAVDALVTPWLDRV
+1117 PAAVDGLVTPWLDRV
-1132 PVMQTPGR
+1132 PVMQTPSR
-1140 WAEAA
+1140 WAEVA

-1152 LKLGRVEDAEVR
+1152 LKLGRVDDAEVR
-1164 LSMVQGPAGA
+1164 LGMVQGPAGA
-1174 DPEVEARVLGEL
+1174 DPEVEALVLCEL

-1210 GNRTAHAA
+1210 GNRTPHTT

-1223 HYVLLGRLQQR
+1223 HYLLLGRLQQR

-1252 RSVGSAVGQARA
+1252 RSVGSAAGQARA

-1279 QALADLERALT
+1279 QALSDLERALA

-1300 VARIHFNAGR
+1300 VARIHYNAGR
-1310 LLVAGGRVPEAR
+1310 LLVAGGRAPEAR

-1344 AQVLGTMEAR
+1344 AQVLGAMEAR
-1354 TPRR
+1354 APRRGSGQ

>member
-1 MVSGASPSSLIF
+1 MSAAPPSSLIF
-13 GRYAVLRRVAVG
+13 GRYAVLRRLAVG

-102 NLGRLAKAAA
+102 NLGRLARAAQ
-112 RAGTPLPHRVCAQ
+112 RAGTTLPHRVCAQ
-125 MIRDA
+125 LIRDA

-142 SQGAPLELVHRDISP
+142 SQGASLELVHRDISP

-164 DGLTKVVD
+164 DGVTKVVD

-201 VRNEPVSGTSDQFA
+201 VRNEPVAGSSDQFA

-262 QIILRMLHRAPG
+262 QIILRMLHRMPS

-279 CADVARALQSYL
+279 CADVARALQSFL
-291 DEVPEAPGESVS
+291 DEVPEAKGEGVS
-303 AVVTRLVGETVLA
+303 EVVTRLVGESVLA
-316 RLRDAASGEP
+316 RLRDVATGETV
-326 GLPQAREP
+326 LPQGREP

-342 GQSTSATNRFCPA
+342 GQSTSATSRYCPA
-355 CGNSL
+355 CGSAL
-360 TPASGGRAPKLPMM
+360 TPASGAPIPNLASLPA
-374 PVLREPPV
+374 LREPPV
-382 HLGDEDIPDAPT
+382 HLGDDAPDAPT
-394 AKAPAAQRDDGA
+394 AKAPSARGSGNGAAWASKVAASRSGGDDAASTSKAPASRSGGDDA
-406 VHEPPTDPTMEV
+406 GWASKAPESRSGGDDAAHEPPTDPTMEV
-418 PAPLASA
+418 PAPLAAA
-425 LAEAPLDSEDDDAPP
+425 LSQEPPLAHWEDDDAPP
-440 ALGDEAPGPTVKIRA
+440 ALGDEPPGPTVKMRA
-455 MDAQAQMRRL
+455 LDAQALMRRL
-465 TLLVVVGEPAHAAR
+465 TLLGVSGELSDAVR
-479 LREAVAQ
+479 LREVVLSL
-486 AAVRHHVEALS
+486 AARHHVEAVAVS
-497 LSDTHWCLSFG
+497 HARWCLPFG
-508 LPQARPDDATRAL
+508 LPQPRPDDASRAL
-521 KCAED
+521 RCAED
-526 LGSAVPGLR
+526 LALSGVTVR
-535 RGLESGVVRVS
+535 RALESGVVRVS
-546 AEAGSPRPFGL
+546 TGS
-557 ESDGLRAGAEGGAS
+557 EAEG
-571 RLSSMESGGMRA
+571 
-583 GAEAG
+583 
-588 ASRPSGL
+588 P
-595 DPSGVRVNTE
+595 
-605 GGASRLSGLGLERT
+605 RLSGMGLERT
-619 QALADAAAPGEL
+619 LVLTDAAVPGEL

-647 RIGVA
+647 RFGA
-652 RELPGGTAWR
+652 SRELPGGTAWR
-662 VESGASTARV
+662 VETGAPPAGVES
-672 DTLVGRDEALA
+672 LVGRDEALA
-683 QARAVVDS
+683 EARAVVDAAS
-691 ARKGEGGARLFVG
+691 RGEGGARLFVG

-720 ATGTSPRVVY
+720 AASAAPLRVVH
-730 AWGGDPRSAGALGL
+730 AWGGDPRSAGAMGL
-744 WRTVFT
+744 WRTVFV
-750 ALSRAAAGAE
+750 ALSRAASGGDAAG
-760 ASLPPL
+760 PPL
-766 SGLGFSEPE
+766 SGLGLSEPE
-775 AAALWRRLARGAP
+775 AQALWRRLARGAP
-788 VGGHLPAG
+788 VGGHLAAG
-796 DGALVDALQRVAK
+796 DGLVMEALRRVAR

-821 RVDAPSLE
+821 RVDGTSLE
-829 LLAGVLAAKDTGVAL
+829 LLATVLATKDLRVAL
-844 VATGDVDAV
+844 VGTGDVDGV
-853 PTALASLPVTVLEG
+853 PTALASLPATVLEG
-867 LSPSELNALLTASL
+867 LSSSELNALLTASL
-881 GMALSPSL
+881 GMSLSPSL
-889 ERAVAD
+889 ERAVGD

-903 ALALVRLLV
+903 ALALVRLLI
-912 AVGVLQRTENGF
+912 AVGVLQRTEEGF
-924 QANGPLTA
+924 QTNGALSVA
-932 ALLPQGLGQALGARL
+932 ALPQDLGQVLGARL
-947 ELLPAASLRFLQRAA
+947 ELLPSASLRFLQRAA

-972 VRASLSASDGAE
+972 VRASLLGSEGAE
-984 VLDDTEWVVPVPQQP
+984 VLDDAEWVVPVPQQP

-1026 QELAETLEQE
+1026 AELAETLERE
-1036 AFTQEPAR
+1036 AFALEPAR
-1044 EVRVADHLLGAE
+1044 EVRVADHLLGAD
-1056 APGAPAACERAGD
+1056 APGAQAACERAGD
-1069 WFAARGEWR
+1069 GFAARGEWR
-1078 AAVDFYRWALGRTP
+1078 AAVEFYRWALGREP
-1092 GATATVVRWQLDVLA
+1092 GATATVVRWQLSVLA
-1107 RAAGCLTQTD
+1107 RAAGCLTQVE
-1117 PAAVDALVTPWLDRV
+1117 PAAVDGLVTPWLDRV
-1132 PVMQTPGR
+1132 SVMQTPGA

-1152 LKLGRVEDAEVR
+1152 LKLGRLGDAEVR
-1164 LSMVQGPAGA
+1164 LSMAQASASA
-1174 DPEVEARVLGEL
+1174 DPEVEALILGDL

-1210 GNRTAHAA
+1210 GNRTARAP
-1218 DFFWE
+1218 DFYWE
-1223 HYVLLGRLQQR
+1223 HYLLLGRLQQR

-1252 RSVGSAVGQARA
+1252 RSVASAVGQARA

-1279 QALADLERALT
+1279 QALTELERALA

-1310 LLVAGGRVPEAR
+1310 LLVVGGRVPEAR
-1322 ERLEQARERARV
+1322 ERLEQARERARA
-1334 AGWREGEALA
+1334 AGWREGESLA
-1344 AQVLGTMEAR
+1344 AQVLGTMEGR

>member
-1 MVSGASPSSLIF
+1 MVSGASSSLIF

-102 NLGRLAKAAA
+102 NLGRLAKAAQ

-142 SQGAPLELVHRDISP
+142 NQGAPLELVHRDISP

-262 QIILRMLHRAPG
+262 QIILRMLHRAPA

-279 CADVARALQSYL
+279 CSDVARALQSYL

-303 AVVTRLVGETVLA
+303 AVVTRLVGDTVLA
-316 RLRDAASGEP
+316 RLRDAGSGEP

-360 TPASGGRAPKLPMM
+360 TPASGGPAPKSLTPVSGAPAPKLARM

-394 AKAPAAQRDDGA
+394 AKAPAARRDDGA

-418 PAPLASA
+418 PAPLAAA
-425 LAEAPLDSEDDDAPP
+425 LSEAPPTSEEDDGPP

-486 AAVRHHVEALS
+486 AAVRHHVEAVA
-497 LSDTHWCLSFG
+497 LSDTRWCLPFG

-526 LGSAVPGLR
+526 LGSAGPGVR

-546 AEAGSPRPFGL
+546 AET
-557 ESDGLRAGAEGGAS
+557 GAP
-571 RLSSMESGGMRA
+571 
-583 GAEAG
+583 
-588 ASRPSGL
+588 RPSGL
-595 DPSGVRVNTE
+595 EAGVVRVSAETGAPRSSGLEPGGVRVNTE
-605 GGASRLSGLGLERT
+605 GGAPRLSGLGLERT

-662 VESGASTARV
+662 VESGVPAARV

-744 WRTVFT
+744 WRTVFA
-750 ALSRAAAGAE
+750 ALSRAATGGE
-760 ASLPPL
+760 ATQPPL

-821 RVDAPSLE
+821 RVDGPSLE

-912 AVGVLQRTENGF
+912 AVGVLQRTEGGF

-972 VRASLSASDGAE
+972 VRASLTAPDGAE

-999 GIFRFTREEARQV
+999 GVFRFTREEARQV
-1012 LRERLSPSQLRSAH
+1012 LRERLSPPQLRGAH

-1036 AFTQEPAR
+1036 AFMQEPAR

-1056 APGAPAACERAGD
+1056 ASGAPAACERAGD

-1117 PAAVDALVTPWLDRV
+1117 PAAVDGLVTPWLDRV

-1152 LKLGRVEDAEVR
+1152 LKLGRVDDAEVR
-1164 LSMVQGPAGA
+1164 LSMAQGPAGA
-1174 DPEVEARVLGEL
+1174 DPEVEALVLGEL

-1210 GNRTAHAA
+1210 GNRTPQSA

-1223 HYVLLGRLQQR
+1223 HYLLLGRLQQR

-1279 QALADLERALT
+1279 QALSDLERALG

-1310 LLVAGGRVPEAR
+1310 LLVAGGRVSDAR

-1344 AQVLGTMEAR
+1344 AQVLGAMEAR

>member
-1 MVSGASPSSLIF
+1 MGIAGYGARAMVSGASPSSLIF

-35 VGVSGFERPVIL
+35 VGVTGFERPVIL

-102 NLGRLAKAAA
+102 NLGRLAKAAQ
-112 RAGTPLPHRVCAQ
+112 RASTPLPHRVCAQ

-142 SQGAPLELVHRDISP
+142 SQGASLELVHRDISP

-262 QIILRMLHRAPG
+262 QIILRMLHRAPA

-291 DEVPEAPGESVS
+291 DEVPEALGESVS
-303 AVVTRLVGETVLA
+303 EVVTRLVGDSVLA
-316 RLRDAASGEP
+316 RLRDAGSGEP
-326 GLPQAREP
+326 GLPQVREP

-342 GQSTSATNRFCPA
+342 GQSSSATNRFCPA

-360 TPASGGRAPKLPMM
+360 TPAAVDAAPKLSLM

-394 AKAPAAQRDDGA
+394 AKAPSRRDDGA
-406 VHEPPTDPTMEV
+406 VHEPPTDPTMDV

-425 LAEAPLDSEDDDAPP
+425 LAEPPSTLDGDDGPP

-465 TLLVVVGEPAHAAR
+465 TLLVVAGEPAHAAR

-486 AAVRHHVEALS
+486 AATRHHVEAVA
-497 LSDTHWCLSFG
+497 LSDAHWCLPFG
-508 LPQARPDDATRAL
+508 LPQTRPDDATRAL
-521 KCAED
+521 KCAEE
-526 LGSAVPGLR
+526 LGSAGTGVR

-546 AEAGSPRPFGL
+546 TEAGVP
-557 ESDGLRAGAEGGAS
+557 
-571 RLSSMESGGMRA
+571 
-583 GAEAG
+583 
-588 ASRPSGL
+588 
-595 DPSGVRVNTE
+595 
-605 GGASRLSGLGLERT
+605 RLSGLGLERA
-619 QALADAAAPGEL
+619 QALADAAATGEL
-631 LVGASVKALL
+631 LVGAAVKALL

-647 RIGVA
+647 RIGVS

-662 VESGASTARV
+662 VESGAPATRV
-672 DTLVGRDEALA
+672 DTLVGRDEALT
-683 QARAVVDS
+683 QAAAVVES
-691 ARKGEGGARLFVG
+691 VCKGEGGARLFVG

-720 ATGTSPRVVY
+720 AAGASPRVVY

-744 WRTVFT
+744 WRTVFA
-750 ALSRAAAGAE
+750 ALSRAATGGD

-766 SGLGFSEPE
+766 TGLGFSEPD

-788 VGGHLPAG
+788 VGGGHLPAG
-796 DGALVDALQRVAK
+796 DGAVVDAIQRVAK

-821 RVDAPSLE
+821 RVDGPSLD
-829 LLAGVLAAKDTGVAL
+829 LLAGLLAAKDLGVAL

-867 LSPSELNALLTASL
+867 LSPSDLNALLTASL

-889 ERAVAD
+889 ERAVSD

-924 QANGPLTA
+924 QANGPLSA
-932 ALLPQGLGQALGARL
+932 AALPQGLGQALGARL

-972 VRASLSASDGAE
+972 VRASLTATDGAE

-1012 LRERLSPSQLRSAH
+1012 LRERLSPPQLRGAH
-1026 QELAETLEQE
+1026 QELAEALELM

-1044 EVRVADHLLGAE
+1044 EVRVADHLLGAD
-1056 APGAPAACERAGD
+1056 AAGAPAACERAGD

-1078 AAVDFYRWALGRTP
+1078 AAVEFYRWALGRSP
-1092 GATATVVRWQLDVLA
+1092 GATAAVVRWQLDVLA
-1107 RAAGCLTQTD
+1107 RAAGCLTQSD
-1117 PAAVDALVTPWLDRV
+1117 PAAVDGLVTPWLDRV
-1132 PVMQTPGR
+1132 PVMQMPGR

-1152 LKLGRVEDAEVR
+1152 LKLGRVDDAEVR
-1164 LSMVQGPAGA
+1164 LSMAQGPAGS
-1174 DPEVEARVLGEL
+1174 DPEVEALVLCEL

-1210 GNRTAHAA
+1210 GNRTPHLA
-1218 DFFWE
+1218 DFYWE
-1223 HYVLLGRLQQR
+1223 NYLLLGRLQQR

-1252 RSVGSAVGQARA
+1252 RSVGSAVGHARA
-1264 LSQLAGLRVLAGEPA
+1264 LSQLAGLRVLAGEPG
-1279 QALADLERALT
+1279 QALSDLERALV

-1310 LLVAGGRVPEAR
+1310 LLVAGGRVSDAR
-1322 ERLEQARERARV
+1322 DRLEQARERARV

-1344 AQVLGTMEAR
+1344 AQVLGAMESR

>member
-53 LLEHEGSVEMFL
+53 LLEHDGSVEMFL

-142 SQGAPLELVHRDISP
+142 SQGASLELVHRDISP

-164 DGLTKVVD
+164 DGVTKVVD

-279 CADVARALQSYL
+279 CADVARALQVYL
-291 DEVPEAPGESVS
+291 DETPETPEESVP
-303 AVVTRLVGETVLA
+303 AVVTRLVGDTVLA
-316 RLRDAASGEP
+316 RLRDAGSGEP
-326 GLPQAREP
+326 GLPQVREP
-334 SSVSCPRC
+334 SNVSCPRC
-342 GQSTSATNRFCPA
+342 GQSTSATSRFCPA

-360 TPASGGRAPKLPMM
+360 TPVGVDAAQKSLTPSSGSGDASPRLPVM
-374 PVLREPPV
+374 PALREPPV
-382 HLGDEDIPDAPT
+382 HLGDEDLPDAPT
-394 AKAPAAQRDDGA
+394 AKAPARRGDGA

-418 PAPLASA
+418 PAQPASA
-425 LAEAPLDSEDDDAPP
+425 LAEPPATHEDDDGPP
-440 ALGDEAPGPTVKIRA
+440 ALGDEAPGPTVKMRA

-465 TLLVVVGEPAHAAR
+465 TLLVVAGEPAQAVR

-486 AAVRHHVEALS
+486 VSARHHVEAMA
-497 LSDTHWCLSFG
+497 LSDTHWCLPFG
-508 LPQARPDDATRAL
+508 LPQARADDATRAL
-521 KCAED
+521 KCAEE
-526 LGSAVPGLR
+526 LGGAGLNLR
-535 RGLESGVVRVS
+535 RGLESGVVRMS
-546 AEAGSPRPFGL
+546 AEA
-557 ESDGLRAGAEGGAS
+557 
-571 RLSSMESGGMRA
+571 
-583 GAEAG
+583 
-588 ASRPSGL
+588 
-595 DPSGVRVNTE
+595 
-605 GGASRLSGLGLERT
+605 GASRLSGLGLERA
-619 QALADAAAPGEL
+619 QALADAAGSGEL

-641 VEAGGV
+641 VESGGV
-647 RIGVA
+647 RIGMS

-662 VESGASTARV
+662 VESGAPANRV
-672 DTLVGRDEALA
+672 ESLVGRDEALT
-683 QARAVVDS
+683 QAAMVVE
-691 ARKGEGGARLFVG
+691 AACKGEGGARLFVG
-704 PTGVG
+704 PSGVG

-720 ATGTSPRVVY
+720 ATGASPRVVY

-744 WRTVFT
+744 WRTVFA
-750 ALSRAAAGAE
+750 ALSRAATGGD

-766 SGLGFSEPE
+766 SGLGLSEPE

-788 VGGHLPAG
+788 SGGGFLPAG
-796 DGALVDALQRVAK
+796 DGAVVDAIQRVAK

-821 RVDAPSLE
+821 RVDGPSLE
-829 LLAGVLAAKDTGVAL
+829 MLAGLLAAKEPGVSL

-867 LSPSELNALLTASL
+867 LSPSELNALLTVSL

-912 AVGVLQRTENGF
+912 SVGVLQRTESGF
-924 QANGPLTA
+924 QSNGPLSPA
-932 ALLPQGLGQALGARL
+932 ALPQGLGQALGARL

-972 VRASLSASDGAE
+972 VRVSLTATDGAG
-984 VLDDTEWVVPVPQQP
+984 VLEDAEWVVPVPGQP
-999 GIFRFTREEARQV
+999 GIFRFTSEEARQV

-1026 QELAETLEQE
+1026 RELAETLDYE
-1036 AFTQEPAR
+1036 AFVQEPAR
-1044 EVRVADHLLGAE
+1044 EVRVADHLLGAGSS
-1056 APGAPAACERAGD
+1056 GAPAACERAGD

-1078 AAVDFYRWALGRTP
+1078 SAVEFFRWALGRAP
-1092 GATATVVRWQLDVLA
+1092 GATAAVVRWQLDVLA
-1107 RAAGCLTQTD
+1107 RAAGCLTQAD
-1117 PAAVDALVTPWLDRV
+1117 PAAVDGLVTPWLDRV

-1140 WAEAA
+1140 WAEVA

-1152 LKLGRVEDAEVR
+1152 LKLGRVDDAEVR
-1164 LSMVQGPAGA
+1164 LGMAQSPAGA
-1174 DPEVEARVLGEL
+1174 DPEVEALVLGEL

-1210 GNRTAHAA
+1210 GNRTPYVA

-1223 HYVLLGRLQQR
+1223 HYLLLGRLQQR

-1279 QALADLERALT
+1279 QALSDLERALA

-1300 VARIHFNAGR
+1300 VARIHYNAGR
-1310 LLVAGGRVPEAR
+1310 LLVAGGRAPEAR

-1344 AQVLGTMEAR
+1344 AQVLGAMEAR
-1354 TPRR
+1354 APRRGSGQ

>member
-1 MVSGASPSSLIF
+1 M
-13 GRYAVLRRVAVG
+13 AVG

-102 NLGRLAKAAA
+102 NLGRLAKAAQ

-142 SQGAPLELVHRDISP
+142 SQGQPLELVHRDISP

-164 DGLTKVVD
+164 DGLSKVVD
-172 FGVAKATIRAS
+172 FGVAKASIRAS

-251 QFVEGLSPLLE
+251 QFVEGLSPQLE

-279 CADVARALQSYL
+279 CADVARALQAYL
-291 DEVPEAPGESVS
+291 DDVPETPEESVS
-303 AVVTRLVGETVLA
+303 AVVTRLVGDAVLA
-316 RLRDAASGEP
+316 RLRDAGSGEP
-326 GLPQAREP
+326 GLPQVREP
-334 SSVSCPRC
+334 SNVSCPRC
-342 GQSTSATNRFCPA
+342 GQSTSATSRFCPA

-360 TPASGGRAPKLPMM
+360 TPPGDAAPKALTPSSGGAARRLPSM

-382 HLGDEDIPDAPT
+382 HLGDEALPDAPT
-394 AKAPAAQRDDGA
+394 AKAPARRGDGA

-425 LAEAPLDSEDDDAPP
+425 LAEAPPAAEDDDGPP
-440 ALGDEAPGPTVKIRA
+440 ALGDDAPGPTVKIRA

-465 TLLVVVGEPAHAAR
+465 TLLVVGGEPAHAAR
-479 LREAVAQ
+479 LRDAVAQ
-486 AAVRHHVEALS
+486 ASTRHHVEVVA
-497 LSDTHWCLSFG
+497 LSDTHWCLPFG
-508 LPQARPDDATRAL
+508 LPQAHPEDATRAL
-521 KCAED
+521 RCAEA
-526 LGSAVPGLR
+526 LGGAGPGVR

-546 AEAGSPRPFGL
+546 T
-557 ESDGLRAGAEGGAS
+557 
-571 RLSSMESGGMRA
+571 
-583 GAEAG
+583 EAG
-588 ASRPSGL
+588 AP
-595 DPSGVRVNTE
+595 
-605 GGASRLSGLGLERT
+605 RLSGQGLERAR
-619 QALADAAAPGEL
+619 ALADAAVPGEL

-662 VESGASTARV
+662 VESGAPATRV
-672 DTLVGRDEALA
+672 DALVGRDEALT
-683 QARAVVDS
+683 QAAVVVES

-720 ATGTSPRVVY
+720 ATGASPRVVY
-730 AWGGDPRSAGALGL
+730 AWGGDPRSAGAMGL

-750 ALSRAAAGAE
+750 ALSRAATGGDAA
-760 ASLPPL
+760 LPPL
-766 SGLGFSEPE
+766 SGLGLSEAE

-788 VGGHLPAG
+788 TGGHLPAA
-796 DGALVDALQRVAK
+796 DGAVVDALQRVAK

-821 RVDAPSLE
+821 RVDGPSLA
-829 LLAGVLAAKDTGVAL
+829 LLAGALAAKDLGVAL

-912 AVGVLQRTENGF
+912 AVGVLQRTEGGF
-924 QANGPLTA
+924 QANGPLSPA
-932 ALLPQGLGQALGARL
+932 ALPQGLGQALGARL
-947 ELLPAASLRFLQRAA
+947 ELLPAAALRFLQRAA

-972 VRASLSASDGAE
+972 VRASLAAADGAE
-984 VLDDTEWVVPVPQQP
+984 VLEDAEWVAPVPGQP

-1012 LRERLSPSQLRSAH
+1012 LRERLSLPQLRGAH
-1026 QELAETLEQE
+1026 QALAETLEDE
-1036 AFTQEPAR
+1036 AFAHEPAR

-1056 APGAPAACERAGD
+1056 SAGAPAACERAGD

-1078 AAVDFYRWALGRTP
+1078 AAVDFYRWALGRAP
-1092 GATATVVRWQLDVLA
+1092 GATAAVVRWQLDVLA
-1107 RAAGCLTQTD
+1107 RAAACLTQVD
-1117 PAAVDALVTPWLDRV
+1117 PAAVDGLVTPWLDNV

-1152 LKLGRVEDAEVR
+1152 LKLGRVDDAEVR
-1164 LSMVQGPAGA
+1164 LRMAQGPSGA
-1174 DPEVEARVLGEL
+1174 DPEVEALVLCEL
-1186 ARVREAKGETT
+1186 ARVREARGEAT

-1210 GNRTAHAA
+1210 GNRTPSAA

-1223 HYVLLGRLQQR
+1223 HYLLLGRLQQR

-1244 FTRAAEQA
+1244 FTRAADQA

-1264 LSQLAGLRVLAGEPA
+1264 LSQLAGLRVLAGEPG
-1279 QALADLERALT
+1279 QALTDLERALA

-1310 LLVAGGRVPEAR
+1310 LLVAGGRAPEAR

-1354 TPRR
+1354 APRR

>member
-102 NLGRLAKAAA
+102 NLGRLAKAAQ

-142 SQGAPLELVHRDISP
+142 SQGQPLELVHRDISP

-279 CADVARALQSYL
+279 CSDVARALQSYL

-303 AVVTRLVGETVLA
+303 AVVTRLVGDTVLA
-316 RLRDAASGEP
+316 RLRDAGSGEP

-355 CGNSL
+355 CGSSL
-360 TPASGGRAPKLPMM
+360 TPASGGPAPKLAMM

-382 HLGDEDIPDAPT
+382 HLGDEDLPDAPT
-394 AKAPAAQRDDGA
+394 AKAPAARRDDGA

-425 LAEAPLDSEDDDAPP
+425 LAEASPAPEEDDGPP

-465 TLLVVVGEPAHAAR
+465 TLLVVAGEPAHAAR
-479 LREAVAQ
+479 LREVVAQ
-486 AAVRHHVEALS
+486 AASRHHVEAVA
-497 LSDTHWCLSFG
+497 LSDAHWCLLFG

-526 LGSAVPGLR
+526 LGSAGPGVR
-535 RGLESGVVRVS
+535 WGLESGVVRVS
-546 AEAGSPRPFGL
+546 AE
-557 ESDGLRAGAEGGAS
+557 GG
-571 RLSSMESGGMRA
+571 E
-583 GAEAG
+583 
-588 ASRPSGL
+588 P
-595 DPSGVRVNTE
+595 
-605 GGASRLSGLGLERT
+605 RLSGLGLERT

-662 VESGASTARV
+662 VESGVPAARV

-720 ATGTSPRVVY
+720 ATGASPRVVY

-750 ALSRAAAGAE
+750 ALSRAATGGDAA
-760 ASLPPL
+760 LPPL

-821 RVDAPSLE
+821 RVDGPSLE
-829 LLAGVLAAKDTGVAL
+829 LLAGVLGAKDPGVAL

-912 AVGVLQRTENGF
+912 AVGVLQRTEGGF

-947 ELLPAASLRFLQRAA
+947 ELLPSASLRFLQRAA
-962 VEGSLFSAEL
+962 VEGSLFSAAL
-972 VRASLSASDGAE
+972 VRASLTAPDGAE

-1012 LRERLSPSQLRSAH
+1012 LRERLSPSQLRGAH

-1036 AFTQEPAR
+1036 AFLQEPAR

-1056 APGAPAACERAGD
+1056 ASGAPAACERAGD

-1078 AAVDFYRWALGRTP
+1078 AAVDFYRWALGRAP

-1107 RAAGCLTQTD
+1107 RAAGCLTRTD

-1132 PVMQTPGR
+1132 PVMQTPGK

-1152 LKLGRVEDAEVR
+1152 LKLGRVDDAEVR
-1164 LSMVQGPAGA
+1164 LTMAQGPAGS
-1174 DPEVEARVLGEL
+1174 DPEAEALVLGEL

-1210 GNRTAHAA
+1210 GNRTPQAA

-1223 HYVLLGRLQQR
+1223 HYLLLGRLQQR

-1279 QALADLERALT
+1279 QALSDLERALT

-1310 LLVAGGRVPEAR
+1310 LLVAGGRVSDAR

-1344 AQVLGTMEAR
+1344 AQVLGAMEAR
-1354 TPRR
+1354 GPRR